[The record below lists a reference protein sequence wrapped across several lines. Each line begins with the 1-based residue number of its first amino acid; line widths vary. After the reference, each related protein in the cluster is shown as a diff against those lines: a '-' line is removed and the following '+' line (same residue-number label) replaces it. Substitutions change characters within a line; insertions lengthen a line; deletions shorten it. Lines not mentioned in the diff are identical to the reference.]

1 MRLNFSNASEDMIVE
16 GIRRLS
22 VTLKQ
27 RLVKQNPVF
36 SVN

>member
-1 MRLNFSNASEDMIVE
+1 MRLNFSNASEELIVE
-16 GIRRLS
+16 GIRRMS

-27 RLVKQNPVF
+27 RLAQHMPVF

>member
-1 MRLNFSNASEDMIVE
+1 MRLNFSNAKDEMIVE

-22 VTLKQ
+22 VALKQ
-27 RLVKQNPVF
+27 RLAHQSPVF